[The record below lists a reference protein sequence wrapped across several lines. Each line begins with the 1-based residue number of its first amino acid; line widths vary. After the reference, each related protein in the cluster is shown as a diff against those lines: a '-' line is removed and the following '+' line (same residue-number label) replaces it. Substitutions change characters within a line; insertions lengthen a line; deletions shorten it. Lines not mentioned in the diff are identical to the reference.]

1 MIYIVSEIN
10 KSVFESMNDR
20 YFAYKRYFTY
30 KSLADAMKCKDDLIS
45 FWIHDACEIEDC
57 LVEELEDN
65 GFEIVHDEPFLY
77 QFLYNE
83 QEVKIQLKAIN
94 LE

>member
-10 KSVFESMNDR
+10 TSVFELMNDR
-20 YFAYKRYFTY
+20 YFAYK
-30 KSLADAMKCKDDLIS
+30 SLDDAMKCKDDLVS
-45 FWIHDACEIEDC
+45 FWKFDACELENC
-57 LVEELEDN
+57 SEEELEDN

-83 QEVKIQLKAIN
+83 QEVKIQLQAIN